1 MKTATATSELIR
13 VNEHPD
19 GNQAVSAR
27 ELYEFLGVNTKF
39 AMWCQRM
46 FEYGFAENQDYFL
59 LPIFGKQKGRGGHN
73 AFDYSLTLDCAKE
86 IAMLQRSERG
96 KQARQYFIEVEKRYR
111 GLQSAAQ
118 LAGSDIVEADEL
130 LDMNQVV
137 KILRFRGVGR
147 TRLFEILREQGIL
160 RPNNE
165 PYQKYVDSGHFGM
178 VQSSWTDPEGD
189 RHKYVKTVVSRH
201 GLESVRKLLLR
212 LGHTTFPDSE
222 EVRQRL
228 AAIPEDA
235 PTPGNGLAIVLSPPS
250 KEVRVEC
257 PIPDYISHRAFTFSW
272 GKGKEESL
280 TLGLTR
286 SRFFARLHDVA
297 GLRTR
302 PYRSSACYYRLLGYY
317 TGLNRYYNKTL
328 TPEYFGIEPGTP
340 QMAVIKLVM
349 EDYEEQVNRK
359 EVG

>member
-1 MKTATATSELIR
+1 
-13 VNEHPD
+13 
-19 GNQAVSAR
+19 
-27 ELYEFLGVNTKF
+27 
-39 AMWCQRM
+39 M
-46 FEYGFAENQDYFL
+46 FEYGFLEGQDFLPNLAESTGGRPSQDYV
-59 LPIFGKQKGRGGHN
+59 
-73 AFDYSLTLDCAKE
+73 LTLDCAKE

-96 KQARQYFIEVEKRYR
+96 KQARQYFIEIEKRYR
-111 GLQSAAQ
+111 GMQSVVQPAP
-118 LAGSDIVEADEL
+118 AGPEIVEASEL

-160 RPNNE
+160 RTNNE
-165 PYQKYVDSGHFGM
+165 PYQKYVDSGHFGL
-178 VQSSWTDPEGD
+178 VQSSWTDPDGD
-189 RHKYVKTVVSRH
+189 RHQYLKTVATPS
-201 GLESVRKLLLR
+201 GLESIRKLLLR

-222 EVRQRL
+222 DVRQRL
-228 AAIPEDA
+228 AAIPEEA
-235 PTPGNGLAIVLSPPS
+235 PEPGNGLAIVLSPPS

-257 PIPDYISHRAFTFSW
+257 PIPDYMSHRAFTFSW

-349 EDYEEQVNRK
+349 EDYEEQVKAKRA
-359 EVG
+359 G